1 MLETSSQA
9 REANP
14 KTQSEGSWVT
24 GLGLRALEP
33 EVEGAA
39 WLLSM
44 QSGRLV
50 WVQGFG
56 PNVSK
61 SLEAAAKPRA
71 LQSSMHRLPGPSQ
84 KPGCPKPEDPEHA
97 HKQDRATKYAVR
109 EAQAG
114 PGREGCGAFGG
125 LG

>member
-1 MLETSSQA
+1 M
-9 REANP
+9 
-14 KTQSEGSWVT
+14 
-24 GLGLRALEP
+24 EP

-71 LQSSMHRLPGPSQ
+71 LQ
-84 KPGCPKPEDPEHA
+84 KPGWPKPEDPEHA